1 MITDW
6 PYEFPGAYWIDE
18 QEEQAVLDVLRHGSP
33 FRYYGLREPKYVDA
47 YEETARAFYGV
58 RHALAVNS
66 GTGALACAT
75 AALGVGPGCE
85 VIVPAFMWVA
95 TVGAVVR
102 ANAIPVLCEVDDSL
116 TMDPAALER
125 KITPRTKLII
135 PIHMAGAP
143 CDMDTVMDVANRHGI
158 PVLED
163 VAQCNGGS
171 FRGRKLGGIGAMG
184 IFSLQ
189 LNKNMTAGEGGLVLT
204 DDDSLAER
212 AFAAHDMG
220 LIRVKGRLAPP
231 SSNNYMWGDGRRMT
245 ELSGAL
251 AYTQIRKLP
260 AILDHM
266 RGSRDRIKGLLE
278 GTPGLRFRRLTDP
291 EGGTGTFIILFLES
305 EEKAVAAVAKMKK
318 GGLHNVF
325 RIAEYG
331 LHIYFNIEPLV
342 RKVPLSP
349 SGNPWNLEANRA
361 SVYDYY
367 KGACPRSDDLF
378 ERSILVPVPSRL
390 TSEQEEQAAE
400 VIRASV

>member
-6 PYEFPGAYWIDE
+6 PYEFPGAYWMDE
-18 QEEQAVLDVLRHGSP
+18 QEEQAVLDVLRNGSP
-33 FRYYGLREPKYVDA
+33 FRYYGLREPKYVNA
-47 YEETARAFYGV
+47 YEDAARKFYSVG
-58 RHALAVNS
+58 HALAVSS
-66 GTGALACAT
+66 GTGALASAV
-75 AALGVGPGCE
+75 AALGVGPGSE
-85 VIVPAFMWVA
+85 VVLPAFMWVA
-95 TVGAVVR
+95 TAGAVVR

-116 TMDPAALER
+116 TMDPADIER

-135 PIHMAGAP
+135 PVHMAGAP
-143 CDMDTVMDVANRHGI
+143 CDMAAVMDVANRHGI

-163 VAQCNGGS
+163 AAQCNGGS
-171 FRGRKLGGIGAMG
+171 FCGRKLGTIGVMG

-189 LNKNMTAGEGGLVLT
+189 LNKNMTSGEGGLVIT

-231 SSNNYMWGDGRRMT
+231 RQENYMWGDGRRMT

-251 AYTQIRKLP
+251 AYIQLKKLP
-260 AILDHM
+260 VILDNM
-266 RGSRDRIKGLLE
+266 RRSRDRIKGLVE
-278 GTPGLRFRRLTDP
+278 GTPGLRFRRLTDL
-291 EGGTGTFIILFLES
+291 EGSTGTFVILILES
-305 EEKAVAAVAKMKK
+305 GEKALAATAKMKE

-331 LHIYFNIEPLV
+331 LHIYYNITPLV

-349 SGNPWNLEANRA
+349 SGNPWNLEANRM
-361 SVYDYY
+361 SFYDYG

-378 ERSILVPVPSRL
+378 ARSVLVPVPSRL
-390 TSEQEEQAAE
+390 TPEQEEKAAE